1 MTQDKNQGSE
11 NLSWMEI
18 ADADATNEAR
28 NRGQRLPFI
37 AAAVSLVIIAGGA
50 VFAQTSNEAPAE
62 AEVTSVTQ
70 TSQTPS
76 TMSDAATTSPSTATP
91 SIGTPAMTPGAI
103 PVIPNVAPSV
113 ARNGDDEG
121 DERHGRNGDD
131 DDREDEED
139 DD

>member
-18 ADADATNEAR
+18 ADADATHEAR

-37 AAAVSLVIIAGGA
+37 AAAVSLLIIGGGA
-50 VFAQTSNEAPAE
+50 VFAQTSNESPAE
-62 AEVTSVTQ
+62 AELTSVTQ

-76 TMSDAATTSPSTATP
+76 AMSVPPATTSSISPS
-91 SIGTPAMTPGAI
+91 AI

-113 ARNGDDEG
+113 ARNGDDDEG

-131 DDREDEED
+131 DDREDEGD

>member
-11 NLSWMEI
+11 NLNWMEI
-18 ADADATNEAR
+18 ADTDAINEAR
-28 NRGQRLPFI
+28 HTGQRLPYI

-70 TSQTPS
+70 TSQVPS
-76 TMSDAATTSPSTATP
+76 AMSVPPATTSSISPS
-91 SIGTPAMTPGAI
+91 AI
-103 PVIPNVAPSV
+103 PVIPNVAPS
-113 ARNGDDEG
+113 AGKY
-121 DERHGRNGDD
+121 GDD
-131 DDREDEED
+131 DKYEDRDDDEEED

>member
-11 NLSWMEI
+11 DLSWMEI

-28 NRGQRLPFI
+28 HSGQRLPLI
-37 AAAVSLVIIAGGA
+37 AAAISLVIIAGGA

-62 AEVTSVTQ
+62 AELTSVTQ

-76 TMSDAATTSPSTATP
+76 AMSVPPATTSSISPS
-91 SIGTPAMTPGAI
+91 AI
-103 PVIPNVAPSV
+103 PVIPNVAPS
-113 ARNGDDEG
+113 AGKY
-121 DERHGRNGDD
+121 GDD
-131 DDREDEED
+131 DKYEDRDDDEEED